1 MNLKN
6 ELNKEQYLAASTIDG
21 PLLIIA
27 GAGSG
32 KTRMLTYRIAH
43 MLDNG
48 IDEKNILA
56 LTFTNKAASEMG
68 QRIKSLTA
76 KELKHLTTTTFHS
89 FGLGFLKQH
98 IHHLG
103 WKNNFTIYDTHD
115 KISLLKQIIIN
126 LGWSL
131 DSFNI
136 NDVQNYISKYKTK
149 RLIVDNNTA
158 ENTKTLLSEYDKYL
172 KTYNAVDFDD
182 LIVKPLEIL
191 QKFPEILEKTT
202 KRFKY
207 ILVDE
212 FQDTSIIQYKLVQ
225 TLAQSNRNLCVVGDD
240 DQSIYSWRGANF
252 NNILMFEEDFP
263 ERKEIFLERNYRSS
277 KTILDAANNLIIN
290 NKQRKDKKLWT
301 ESAAGTNIYLIK
313 PKNGEKEANQVA
325 REIVEL
331 HKKENIKFNNFAI
344 LTRTNSLIPAFE
356 TALMMREV
364 NTHVSGGKSL
374 FERKE
379 IKDILSYLKVI
390 INPDDDVNLL
400 RIINTPRRAIGR
412 TTIEKI
418 KEVAEKHSCSLF
430 SALSILAFSSD
441 YKIRNNTKN
450 SLVYFYNLIDKYRI
464 EFENNDDKTKHKVL
478 YSLINQINYRDFLIE
493 ENNSD
498 KAVIFKMKGINIL
511 VDMLKKWEL
520 NYYNENASIEN
531 WINKVLLTGKEND
544 DINNNSVN
552 IMTMHSSKG
561 LEFDIVY
568 LVGIEDHIIPNQRAI
583 EENPKNIEEERRLFY
598 VAITRAKKKLI
609 ISSAKN
615 RIRGAQ
621 EIQSN
626 PSRFINE
633 IPENLID
640 NAENR
645 LLSKNE
651 ISSAFENYKKRLQAN
666 LS

>member
-1 MNLKN
+1 MILKS
-6 ELNKEQYLAASTIDG
+6 ELNEEQYIAASTING

-43 MLDNG
+43 MLDKG

-68 QRIKSLTA
+68 QRIKSLTN

-98 IHHLG
+98 IHKIG
-103 WKNNFTIYDTHD
+103 WKNNFTIYDTND
-115 KISLLKQIIIN
+115 KISLIKQIIIN

-131 DSFNI
+131 DSFNV

-149 RLIVDNNTA
+149 RLIIDEKTA
-158 ENTKTLLSEYDKYL
+158 ENTKLLLEEYEKYL

-191 QKFPEILEKTT
+191 KQFPQILEKTSN
-202 KRFKY
+202 RFKY

-212 FQDTSIIQYKLVQ
+212 FQDTSISQYNLVQ
-225 TLAQSNRNLCVVGDD
+225 ILASKHRNLCVVGDD
-240 DQSIYSWRGANF
+240 DQSIYSWRGANY
-252 NNILMFEEDFP
+252 NNILLFEKDFS
-263 ERKEIFLERNYRSS
+263 ERKEIILERNYRSS
-277 KTILDAANNLIIN
+277 KTILDAANNLILN
-290 NKQRKDKKLWT
+290 NKLRKDKKLWT
-301 ESAAGTNIYLIK
+301 ESAQGTNIYLIK
-313 PKNGEKEANQVA
+313 PHDGEKEANQVA
-325 REIVEL
+325 REIIEL
-331 HKKENIKFNNFAI
+331 HKKENLKFNNFAI
-344 LTRTNSLIPAFE
+344 LTRTNALIPSFE
-356 TALMMREV
+356 TALMMRDV
-364 NTHVSGGKSL
+364 STHVSGGKSL

-400 RIINTPRRAIGR
+400 RIINTPRRSIGR

-418 KEVAEKHSCSLF
+418 KEVSSIHKVSLY
-430 SALSILAFSSD
+430 SALSILAFSKD
-441 YKIRNNTKN
+441 YKIRSNTKN
-450 SLVYFYNLIDKYRI
+450 SLTYFYNLIDKYQR
-464 EFENNDDKTKHKVL
+464 EFEDNNDKTKHKIL
-478 YSLINQINYRDFLIE
+478 SNLIEQINYKDFLIE
-493 ENNSD
+493 ENNSE

-511 VDMLKKWEL
+511 IDMLRKWEQ
-520 NYYNENASIEN
+520 NYFNDNSSLEK
-531 WINKVLLTGKEND
+531 WINKILLSGKENQD
-544 DINNNSVN
+544 ENNSSVN

-568 LVGIEDHIIPNQRAI
+568 LVGIEDHIIPSQRAL
-583 EENPKNIEEERRLFY
+583 EENPKSIEEERRLFY

-615 RIRGAQ
+615 RIRGTQ
-621 EIQSN
+621 IIQSN

-633 IPENLID
+633 LPENLID
-640 NAENR
+640 KAENR
-645 LLSKNE
+645 LVSK
-651 ISSAFENYKKRLQAN
+651 SDMSKSFAQLRAKLQE
-666 LS
+666 SK

>member
-1 MNLKN
+1 MDLKS
-6 ELNKEQYLAASTIDG
+6 ELNEEQYIAASTIDG

-48 IDEKNILA
+48 INEKNILA

-68 QRIKSLTA
+68 HRIRSLTN

-98 IHHLG
+98 IHKLG
-103 WKNNFTIYDTHD
+103 WKNNFTIYDTND
-115 KISLLKQIIIN
+115 KISLIKQVIIN

-136 NDVQNYISKYKTK
+136 NDVQSYISKYKTK
-149 RLIVDNNTA
+149 ILQINEKTA
-158 ENTKTLLSEYDKYL
+158 ENTKILLDEYEKYL

-191 QKFPEILEKTT
+191 QKFPDILEKTNQ
-202 KRFKY
+202 RFKY

-212 FQDTSIIQYKLVQ
+212 FQDTSISQYNLVQ
-225 TLAQSNRNLCVVGDD
+225 MLSSKHRNLCVVGDD
-240 DQSIYSWRGANF
+240 DQSIYSWRGANY
-252 NNILMFEEDFP
+252 NNILMFENDFP
-263 ERKEIFLERNYRSS
+263 ERKEIILERNYRSS
-277 KTILDAANNLIIN
+277 KTILEAANNLIIN
-290 NKQRKDKKLWT
+290 NSQRKNKKLWT
-301 ESAAGTNIYLIK
+301 ESDKGANIYFIK
-313 PKNGEKEANQVA
+313 PQDGEKEANQVA
-325 REIVEL
+325 REIIEL
-331 HKKENIKFNNFAI
+331 HKKENLKFNNFAI
-344 LTRTNSLIPAFE
+344 LARTNSLIPAFE
-356 TALMMREV
+356 TALMMRDV
-364 NTHVSGGKSL
+364 STHVSGGKSL

-379 IKDILSYLKVI
+379 IKDILSYIKVI

-400 RIINTPRRAIGR
+400 RIINTPRRSIGR

-418 KEVAEKHSCSLF
+418 KEVASIHNVSLF
-430 SALSILAFSSD
+430 SALSILAFSND
-441 YKIRNNTKN
+441 YKLRNNTKN
-450 SLVYFYNLIDKYRI
+450 SLTYFYNLIDKYSN
-464 EFENNDDKTKHKVL
+464 EFENNDDNTKHKVL
-478 YSLINQINYRDFLIE
+478 SSLIHQINYKDFLIE
-493 ENNSD
+493 ENNSE
-498 KAVIFKMKGINIL
+498 KAVIYKMKGINIL
-511 VDMLKKWEL
+511 IDMLRKWEQ
-520 NYYNENASIEN
+520 NYFNEKSSIEN
-531 WINKVLLTGKEND
+531 WVNKILLNGKENQD
-544 DINNNSVN
+544 ENNSSVN

-568 LVGIEDHIIPNQRAI
+568 LVGIEDHIIPSQRAL

-615 RIRGAQ
+615 RIRGTQ
-621 EIQSN
+621 IIQSN

-640 NAENR
+640 KAENR
-645 LLSKNE
+645 LVSKE
-651 ISSAFENYKKRLQAN
+651 KMSQSFSQLKARLQAQK
-666 LS
+666 